1 MTFRWELA
9 FINRPSLKNTHNTSS
24 LTSEWT
30 RVSFARSLPQL
41 DTRTVTPAWWTCV
54 SIARSLPQLAT
65 RTVTPAWWAKHFL
78 EFASAGASRGLASE
92 KNASPAAE
100 D

>member
-9 FINRPSLKNTHNTSS
+9 FINRPSLKNTHNTSN

-30 RVSFARSLPQL
+30 RVSF
-41 DTRTVTPAWWTCV
+41 
-54 SIARSLPQLAT
+54 ARSLPQLAT
-65 RTVTPAWWAKHFL
+65 RTVTPAWWAKHSL